1 MISVKEAKTILS
13 TNIPKSPT
21 QKVSLETS
29 VGFILAADIHS
40 PIEVPLFDNSAMD
53 GYALS
58 IENPKGSWEVTH
70 TIQAGETNLPEIA
83 GNKAARI
90 FTGAPV
96 PKGTDTVIQ
105 QEVINRDGDRIT
117 FDLEGFTKGQNIR
130 LKGSQN
136 KVGDLLV
143 QSASLITPG
152 TIGLLASV
160 GIAEVEIY
168 KAPSVAIIITGNE
181 IKDVGTE
188 LKFGE
193 IYNSN
198 GPVLKA
204 YLSILGIKEI
214 KTYKAADEPEA
225 LQATIEEALA
235 GYDVVLFSG
244 GISVGDYDFVK
255 SGLEKAGVKE
265 LFYKIRQRPG
275 KPLFAGMK
283 ERKLIFALPGNPA
296 SVMTCFNQYVKP
308 SLLQMLGHSNAW
320 QPTARLTLSHD
331 FSKKGGLTFFMK
343 ALMKDNEVSTLTG
356 QESFN
361 QLSFGI
367 SNCFAEFP
375 EDTEEVAAGTV
386 VDVYTW

>member
-1 MISVKEAKTILS
+1 MISVKEAKAILS
-13 TNIPKSPT
+13 ANISKSPT
-21 QKVSLETS
+21 QKISLENS
-29 VGFILAADIHS
+29 VGFILAEDIHS

-58 IENPKGSWEVTH
+58 IDNPKGFWEVSH
-70 TIQAGETNLPEIA
+70 TIQAGETDLPEIA
-83 GNKAARI
+83 ENKAARI

-96 PKGTDTVIQ
+96 PKGTDTVVQ
-105 QEVINRDGDRIT
+105 QEVINRDGDRIS

-143 QSASLITPG
+143 QSGSLITPG
-152 TIGLLASV
+152 SIGLIASV

-168 KAPSVAIIITGNE
+168 KSPSVAIIITGNE

-204 YLSILGIKEI
+204 YLWTLGIKEI
-214 KTYKAADEPEA
+214 KTYKAVDEPEA
-225 LQATIEEALA
+225 LQSTIEEALA

-255 SGLEKAGVKE
+255 SGLEKAGVNE

-275 KPLFAGMK
+275 KPFYAGK
-283 ERKLIFALPGNPA
+283 KGRKLIFALPGNPA

-320 QPTARLTLSHD
+320 LPTASLTLSHN
-331 FSKKGGLTFFMK
+331 FNKKGGLTFFMK

-361 QLSFGI
+361 QLSFGV

-375 EDTEEVAAGTV
+375 ENLEEVAAGTV

>member
-1 MISVKEAKTILS
+1 MISVKEAKAILS
-13 TNIPKSPT
+13 ANIPKSPVE
-21 QKVSLETS
+21 KVSLENA
-29 VGFILAADIHS
+29 VGFILAGDIHS
-40 PIEVPLFDNSAMD
+40 PIEVPLFANSAMD

-58 IENPKGSWEVTH
+58 IHNPRGNWEVTH
-70 TIQAGETNLPEIA
+70 TIQAGETDLPEIA
-83 GNKAARI
+83 ENKAARI

-105 QEVINRDGDRIT
+105 QEVIERDGNHIT
-117 FDLEGFTKGQNIR
+117 FDQSNFKKGANIR
-130 LKGSQN
+130 RKGSQN

-143 QSASLITPG
+143 KNGSLITPG

-160 GIAEVEIY
+160 GIAEIKVY

-181 IKDVGTE
+181 IKDVGTT

-204 YLSILGIKEI
+204 YLSTLGIKDI
-214 KTYKAADEPEA
+214 KTFKAADEPDA

-235 GYDVVLFSG
+235 GFDVVLLSG

-255 SGLEKAGVKE
+255 KGLEKAGVSE

-275 KPLFAGMK
+275 KPLYAGMK
-283 ERKLIFALPGNPA
+283 EKKLIFALPGNPA

-308 SLLQMLGHSNAW
+308 SLLQLLGHSNTW
-320 QPTARLTLSHD
+320 LPTASLTLSHH
-331 FSKKGGLTFFMK
+331 FSKTGGLTFFMK
-343 ALMKDNEVSTLTG
+343 ALMKGKEVRPLTG

-361 QLSFGI
+361 QLSFGV

-375 EDTEEVAAGTV
+375 EDTEEIAAGTV
-386 VDVYTW
+386 VDVYAW